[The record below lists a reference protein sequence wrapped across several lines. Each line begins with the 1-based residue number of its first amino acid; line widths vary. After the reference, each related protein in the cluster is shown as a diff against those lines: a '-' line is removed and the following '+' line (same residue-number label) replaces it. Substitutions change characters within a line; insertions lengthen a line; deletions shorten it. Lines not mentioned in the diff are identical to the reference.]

1 MLSPFLC
8 LVVYSFYMAMHTQP
22 FPITTTFQKTELPC
36 GLRIVTETI
45 PSVRSVAIGLWIDV
59 GSRDERDEE
68 AGISHFIEHMVFK
81 GTERRRTHQ
90 IAQRIEY
97 VGGYLNA
104 FTTKEHTC
112 YYVRVLDEHLE
123 RALDTL
129 IDLVFRPRFPEREIE
144 KEKEVILEEMK
155 MYEDTPD
162 EYIFDLFEEVIYGG
176 HPLGRPIVGR
186 ADTVR
191 AFTRAMLADFM
202 ARQYTTDRMVLAA
215 AGNVVHERV
224 VGLAERMLR
233 NVAVHAGDRRMRIP
247 APAYQPTARLERR
260 AVQQAHVVLGGRGY
274 DMHHP
279 RRAALMVLNT
289 LLGGGM
295 SSRLNQNIR
304 ERYGYCYNIYS
315 FANLHSDT
323 GDWGVYVATDPGR
336 VERVVALVE
345 RELERLVREP
355 VGRRVLTQAKNQVK
369 GSLMLGQENM
379 SNRMMR
385 LGRQELYFRRY
396 YSLDEALAEV
406 EAVTVELVQEVA
418 RALFARSL
426 FSQVVLLPK

>member
-1 MLSPFLC
+1 MR
-8 LVVYSFYMAMHTQP
+8 MHP
-22 FPITTTFQKTELPC
+22 FPVATAFQKTELPC

-45 PSVRSVAIGLWIDV
+45 PSVRSVAVGLWIDV

-112 YYVRVLDEHLE
+112 YYVRVLDEHLA

-129 IDLVFRPRFPEREIE
+129 IDLVFRPRFPDREIE

-162 EYIFDLFEEVIYGG
+162 EYIFDLFEAVIYGE

-186 ADTVR
+186 AETVR
-191 AFTRAMLADFM
+191 AFNRAMLVDFM
-202 ARQYTTDRMVLAA
+202 MRQYTPFRMVLAA

-224 VGLAERMLR
+224 VTLAARLLR
-233 NVAVHAGDRRMRIP
+233 DVALPAGDQRVRLP
-247 APAYQPTARLERR
+247 VPAYQPAKRLEQR

-279 RRAALMVLNT
+279 WRAALMVLNT

-315 FANLHSDT
+315 FVNLHSDT
-323 GDWGVYVATDPGR
+323 GDWGVYMATDPGR

-345 RELERLVREP
+345 RELDRLVREP
-355 VGRRVLTQAKNQVK
+355 VGQRVLTQAKNQVK

-385 LGRQELYFRRY
+385 LGRQELYFGRY

-406 EAVTVELVQEVA
+406 DAVNAALVQEVA
-418 RALFARSL
+418 KALFAAPL
-426 FSQVVLLPK
+426 FSRVVLLPK